1 MKQLHKYTKRLIE
14 PLRYLFYRKPKTTYN
29 LVEVFKHE
37 RHTYYRFPKEVN
49 MPLERFAMSMSL
61 LERLSSG
68 LSGSEM
74 EKILGEMEKALAAG
88 LSNPKTAALMGAYI
102 HVIRERQNTVI
113 HRDLLLNIA
122 ATWIIRGDE
131 NPAEINP
138 DIHQQKLTLFEELSK
153 GGAHD
158 FFYSLGIEPLMP
170 LFNISPEELQ
180 QLWEYNTVQIR
191 KLTDLLRQLSSHRK
205 AGQREQANS
214 SASK

>member
-1 MKQLHKYTKRLIE
+1 
-14 PLRYLFYRKPKTTYN
+14 
-29 LVEVFKHE
+29 
-37 RHTYYRFPKEVN
+37 
-49 MPLERFAMSMSL
+49 MPLERFSMTMSL

-74 EKILGEMEKALAAG
+74 EKILTEMEKALSAG

-113 HRDLLLNIA
+113 HRDILLNIA
-122 ATWIIRGDE
+122 ATWIIREDE
-131 NPAEINP
+131 KPAEINP

-153 GGAHD
+153 GAAHD

-170 LFNISPEELQ
+170 LFNISVDEFQ
-180 QLWEYNTVQIR
+180 TLWEYNNLELR
-191 KLTDLLRQLSSHRK
+191 KLNEALRQLSSHRK
-205 AGQREQANS
+205 AGLKGQQTD

>member
-1 MKQLHKYTKRLIE
+1 
-14 PLRYLFYRKPKTTYN
+14 
-29 LVEVFKHE
+29 
-37 RHTYYRFPKEVN
+37 
-49 MPLERFAMSMSL
+49 MPLERFAMSMTL

-74 EKILGEMEKALAAG
+74 DKILNEMEKALAAG

-122 ATWIIRGDE
+122 ATWIIREDE
-131 NPAEINP
+131 NPAVVNP
-138 DIHQQKLTLFEELSK
+138 DVHQQKLSVFEELSK

-158 FFYSLGIEPLMP
+158 FFYNLGIEPLMP
-170 LFNISPEELQ
+170 LFNISVDEFQ
-180 QLWEYNTVQIR
+180 TLWEYNNMELR
-191 KLTDLLRQLSSHRK
+191 KLNEALRQLSSHRK
-205 AGQREQANS
+205 AGLREQPTA

>member
-1 MKQLHKYTKRLIE
+1 MKRLIAR
-14 PLRYLFYRKPKTTYN
+14 LRSRFYRKQKTSYN

-74 EKILGEMEKALAAG
+74 EKILNEMEKALAAG

-122 ATWIIRGDE
+122 ATWIIRNDE

-138 DIHQQKLTLFEELSK
+138 DIHQQKLTLFEQLSK

-170 LFNISPEELQ
+170 LFNISAQEFQ
-180 QLWEYNTVQIR
+180 TLWEYNIAEQR
-191 KLTDLLRQLSSHRK
+191 KLHEALRQLSSHRK
-205 AGQREQANS
+205 AGQREQPKTSEN
-214 SASK
+214 K

>member
-1 MKQLHKYTKRLIE
+1 MKLFKRLGE
-14 PLRYLFYRKPKTTYN
+14 RLRSTFTRSKPTTYN
-29 LVEVFKHE
+29 LVEVFKHGGH
-37 RHTYYRFPKEVN
+37 RYYRFPKEMN

-74 EKILGEMEKALAAG
+74 DRILTEMEKALSAG

-113 HRDLLLNIA
+113 HRDILLNIA

-131 NPAEINP
+131 NPAAINP

-170 LFNISPEELQ
+170 LFNISAEEFQ
-180 QLWEYNTVQIR
+180 TLWEYNTAEVR
-191 KLTDLLRQLSSHRK
+191 KLHEALRQLSSHRK
-205 AGQREQANS
+205 AGLREQPTP

>member
-1 MKQLHKYTKRLIE
+1 MKYTKRLIE
-14 PLRYLFYRKPKTTYN
+14 RLRSRFYRKGKTTYN

-37 RHTYYRFPKEVN
+37 RYTYYRFPKEVN

-74 EKILGEMEKALAAG
+74 DKILTEMEKALAAG

-122 ATWIIRGDE
+122 ATWIIRSDE

-138 DIHQQKLTLFEELSK
+138 DIHQQKLETFEALSK

-170 LFNISPEELQ
+170 LFNISAQEFQ
-180 QLWEYNTVQIR
+180 TLWEYNTTEVR
-191 KLTDLLRQLSSHRK
+191 KLNEALRQLTSHRK
-205 AGQREQANS
+205 AALKEQPTTS
-214 SASK
+214 VSK

>member
-1 MKQLHKYTKRLIE
+1 MSYMKRLIAQ
-14 PLRYLFYRKPKTTYN
+14 LRSRFYRKQKTTYN

-37 RHTYYRFPKEVN
+37 RYTYYRFPKEVN

-74 EKILGEMEKALAAG
+74 EKILNEMEKALAAG

-122 ATWIIRGDE
+122 ATWIIRNDE

-138 DIHQQKLTLFEELSK
+138 DIHQQKLTLFEQLSK

-170 LFNISPEELQ
+170 LFNISASEFQ
-180 QLWEYNTVQIR
+180 TLWEYNTVEIR
-191 KLTDLLRQLSSHRK
+191 KLHEALRQLSSHRK
-205 AGQREQANS
+205 AGQREQPKTS
-214 SASK
+214 ESK